1 LHEKK
6 RNQLNVERFLVRT
19 TLSDFICISN
29 IANQQKQLIALI
41 KKEPL
46 RMDEVFIEDPIVQ
59 PVSDYKNSIFDIMIY

>member
-1 LHEKK
+1 MHEKK